1 MALLASNSDT
11 VDDWLNIGRAL
22 ARMLLKLTSVGYS
35 ASYLNQPIEVA
46 ALRLKLAEASG
57 VAGYPQIL
65 LRVGR
70 SDDNPEPSARRK
82 VSDVILT

>member
-1 MALLASNSDT
+1 
-11 VDDWLNIGRAL
+11 
-22 ARMLLKLTSVGYS
+22 MLLKLTSAGYS

-46 ALRLKLAEASG
+46 ELRLKLAKASG

-70 SDDNPEPSARRK
+70 AADNPEPSPRRK